1 MMDFQ
6 QASKEVLNI
15 AKKNGLKNVDA
26 LVERTEEL
34 EVQIRDGKVEKVEQ
48 STSLGLGVRVLN
60 EGRSGF
66 ASTEKLDQQT
76 IERALLKARS
86 NSDFQDP
93 VEIFMPEAE
102 SVQVDE
108 RKLELYHE
116 DLNQLNVEDLSRMGL
131 ETEAAARETDP
142 RLTAIPYL
150 GVSKN
155 ISERML
161 VSTHGV
167 EHSER
172 SNQIGAYCGTLLEE
186 GERRKSGFEFWSQR
200 KWDPEAGRRLGI
212 RAVEKASELL
222 RATSIESRKMPVVL
236 DEYCSPRLLSMY
248 FRGFYG
254 EAAQKG
260 TSRLKGRL
268 NEEIAVTGLTLLDDP
283 HLPGGGASR
292 TLDDE
297 GIPTKPIKLIDS
309 GIFSHFLYHVESG
322 AKEGLSSSGHAS
334 RNYDSGISTTTHNLV
349 IETGEHS
356 LEGLCSIPEE
366 CLLVTQLDGAAGCN
380 PISGDISIGVQGFLY
395 KNGQRVQPV
404 DSVTIAGNFF
414 DLLLNIRGFGDR
426 YQPNLSSRFIP
437 ALLVEGFS
445 ISG

>member
-1 MMDFQ
+1 MDFQ
-6 QASKEVLNI
+6 QASKEVLSI
-15 AKKNGLKNVDA
+15 AKKIGLKNVDA

-76 IERALLKARS
+76 IERALHKARS

-212 RAVEKASELL
+212 RAVEKATELL
-222 RATSIESRKMPVVL
+222 SATSIESRKMPVVL

-248 FRGFYG
+248 FRSFYG

-268 NEEIAVTGLTLLDDP
+268 NEEIAVTGLTLLDNP
-283 HLPGGGASR
+283 HLTGGGGSQ

-322 AKEGLSSSGHAS
+322 AKENLSSSGHAS

>member
-6 QASKEVLNI
+6 QASKEVLSI
-15 AKKNGLKNVDA
+15 AKKIGLKNVDA

-186 GERRKSGFEFWSQR
+186 G
-200 KWDPEAGRRLGI
+200 
-212 RAVEKASELL
+212 
-222 RATSIESRKMPVVL
+222 
-236 DEYCSPRLLSMY
+236 
-248 FRGFYG
+248 
-254 EAAQKG
+254 
-260 TSRLKGRL
+260 
-268 NEEIAVTGLTLLDDP
+268 
-283 HLPGGGASR
+283 
-292 TLDDE
+292 
-297 GIPTKPIKLIDS
+297 
-309 GIFSHFLYHVESG
+309 
-322 AKEGLSSSGHAS
+322 
-334 RNYDSGISTTTHNLV
+334 
-349 IETGEHS
+349 
-356 LEGLCSIPEE
+356 
-366 CLLVTQLDGAAGCN
+366 
-380 PISGDISIGVQGFLY
+380 
-395 KNGQRVQPV
+395 
-404 DSVTIAGNFF
+404 
-414 DLLLNIRGFGDR
+414 
-426 YQPNLSSRFIP
+426 
-437 ALLVEGFS
+437 
-445 ISG
+445 

>member
-1 MMDFQ
+1 MDFQ
-6 QASKEVLNI
+6 QASKEVLWI

-93 VEIFMPEAE
+93 VEIFMPEVE

-116 DLNQLNVEDLSRMGL
+116 DLNQLTVEDLSRMGL

-186 GERRKSGFEFWSQR
+186 EERRRNDQAEL
-200 KWDPEAGRRLGI
+200 EA
-212 RAVEKASELL
+212 
-222 RATSIESRKMPVVL
+222 
-236 DEYCSPRLLSMY
+236 
-248 FRGFYG
+248 
-254 EAAQKG
+254 
-260 TSRLKGRL
+260 
-268 NEEIAVTGLTLLDDP
+268 
-283 HLPGGGASR
+283 
-292 TLDDE
+292 
-297 GIPTKPIKLIDS
+297 
-309 GIFSHFLYHVESG
+309 
-322 AKEGLSSSGHAS
+322 
-334 RNYDSGISTTTHNLV
+334 
-349 IETGEHS
+349 
-356 LEGLCSIPEE
+356 
-366 CLLVTQLDGAAGCN
+366 
-380 PISGDISIGVQGFLY
+380 
-395 KNGQRVQPV
+395 
-404 DSVTIAGNFF
+404 F
-414 DLLLNIRGFGDR
+414 DH
-426 YQPNLSSRFIP
+426 
-437 ALLVEGFS
+437 
-445 ISG
+445 